1 MEGVVTERDILRAIK
16 DYTELRAVLVING
29 IEVDLHLSNL
39 KEPTWMISECDQETK
54 ELALPVVRRL
64 YEALYQQGRYQT

>member
-29 IEVDLHLSNL
+29 REVDLHLSNL

-64 YEALYQQGRYQT
+64 YEALYQQGLYQT

>member
-1 MEGVVTERDILRAIK
+1 MDGAVAERDVIRALK
-16 DYTELRAVLVING
+16 DYTELRAVLVINNK
-29 IEVDLHLSNL
+29 EVDLHLSDL

>member
-1 MEGVVTERDILRAIK
+1 MEGVVTERDILRALK

-29 IEVDLHLSNL
+29 REVDLHLSDL